1 MKYAPFEKLNINLD
15 NSLNKNCIYKERIA
29 EQSYSKKC
37 RNQNI
42 SEYMKEH
49 KETHDIIED
58 NMKKNKNNKN
68 NKKGT
73 NNKKNKKDKNN
84 NLNNNVNNNA
94 VIEHKSDID
103 YIIDESTLDDCQK
116 HMYSNRIETNIVS
129 NKNNKQ
135 LNTRVI
141 KTIPYRNKSNFE
153 YNPELEIIINSGLQ
167 TNNRKSVSNTSEIK
181 EELPPMID
189 FVKNKLDDK
198 NSNFDIS
205 RFQLSSRQIK
215 GNKVYVNNYKKKLK
229 LIKSSLNNN

>member
-1 MKYAPFEKLNINLD
+1 MKYAPYEKLNIELENPI
-15 NSLNKNCIYKERIA
+15 NKKCIYKERIV
-29 EQSYSKKC
+29 EQPYSKKC
-37 RNQNI
+37 RNKDT
-42 SEYMKEH
+42 SEYMKQK
-49 KETHDIIED
+49 KEEYNMVKD
-58 NMKKNKNNKN
+58 NMEQ
-68 NKKGT
+68 
-73 NNKKNKKDKNN
+73 NKKNKDNKKKKINKNKKNKTNKDNKEDIYK
-84 NLNNNVNNNA
+84 VH
-94 VIEHKSDID
+94 EPKSDID